1 MDLLRNR
8 EIRTQLIISAVLTV
22 VFAALALIAVSFAA
36 MSSLA
41 GVIAALFV
49 FAAGI
54 VLTAVNYVFLKKR
67 YALLT
72 DMSRSID
79 RILHGQENVFDGSG
93 EEGELAILQSEIQKM
108 TVRLRD
114 QADMLVSEKVRLSDA
129 IADMFHQMRT
139 PITSMKLQLSLLDA
153 EDLSSERRLELTRSL
168 KTQVERLQWLTET
181 LLKMSKIDAG
191 TAGFRKDPVSVKT
204 LINKAAGPFLIP
216 MELRDQRLIT
226 NAADESFTGDL
237 AWTAEALGN
246 LIKNCMEHTPA
257 GGSVTVSALETALYT
272 QITVTDTGSGFADE
286 DIPYLFE
293 RFYRGS
299 NATDES
305 IGIGLALSRAIIAGQ
320 GGTITAENAPEGGA
334 RFTIRFYKSVV

>member
-1 MDLLRNR
+1 MELLRNR
-8 EIRTQLIISAVLTV
+8 EIRAQLIISAVLTV
-22 VFAALALIAVSFAA
+22 LFAAAAVIAVS
-36 MSSLA
+36 
-41 GVIAALFV
+41 IAAV
-49 FAAGI
+49 SSIAGTVAGI
-54 VLTAVNYVFLKKR
+54 LVLILGIALTAVQFAFLRKR

-72 DMSRSID
+72 DMSSSID
-79 RILHGQENVFDGSG
+79 RILHGQESVFEGASD
-93 EEGELAILQSEIQKM
+93 EGELAILQSEIQKM
-108 TVRLRD
+108 TVRLRE

-139 PITSMKLQLSLLDA
+139 PITSMKLQLSLLDSD
-153 EDLSSERRLELTRSL
+153 DLSGERRLELTRSL

-191 TAGFRKDPVSVKT
+191 TAGFRKDPVSVKA
-204 LINKAAGPFLIP
+204 LIDKAAGPFLIP
-216 MELRDQRLIT
+216 MELRDQRLVIQ
-226 NAADESFTGDL
+226 AGGESFSGDL

-272 QITVTDTGSGFADE
+272 QITVTDTGSGFAPE

-305 IGIGLALSRAIIAGQ
+305 IGIGLALSRAIISGQ
-320 GGTITAENAPEGGA
+320 GGTITAENAPDGGA
-334 RFTIRFYKSVV
+334 RFIIRFYKSVV